1 METKLE
7 LEEII
12 RAYLLG
18 NLSPEEQEKLEEQLM
33 IQDDAFTQLL
43 ICEDELI
50 DEYVSG
56 GLSAPEREAF
66 ERHFLAA
73 PERRQK
79 LGFAQALTK
88 YVEATAPVPAKNQ
101 VTLKSFARVF
111 LSLLRLQH
119 PAVRYSFAAI
129 ALAFTVGI
137 PWSILNVWR
146 LQTEIGKI
154 RDHQATS
161 QIAVN
166 SLTQQLSEAQKRS
179 QDLMEQLGQQQQS
192 QSALEEQLV
201 LVQRP
206 AIVSFPLTPG
216 LVRDLGVIKKLVVPP
231 AARLVEL
238 SLSVDGENYNNYRA
252 VLQGANGE
260 EVLSLNRLN
269 LTRIDGIGVVVMPV
283 PAGLLTPGDYIVKL
297 SGLKTGGSPEDIGKF
312 YFRVSRK

>member
-1 METKLE
+1 MEINLK

-33 IQDDAFTQLL
+33 TQDDTFTQLL
-43 ICEDELI
+43 IHEDELI

-56 GLSAPEREAF
+56 ALSAQEREAF

-88 YVEATAPVPAKNQ
+88 YVEASAPVTTEKR
-101 VTLKSFARVF
+101 VTLTSFAKVF
-111 LSLLRLQH
+111 MSLLRLQH

-129 ALAFTVGI
+129 ALALTVGI

-166 SLTQQLSEAQKRS
+166 NLTQQLSEAQKRS

-192 QSALEEQLV
+192 RSALEEQLASI
-201 LVQRP
+201 QQP
-206 AIVSFPLTPG
+206 ANCFVPSDPWAGTGFRGNEKAGCSSCSQAGGAKPRG
-216 LVRDLGVIKKLVVPP
+216 RRRKL
-231 AARLVEL
+231 
-238 SLSVDGENYNNYRA
+238 
-252 VLQGANGE
+252 Q
-260 EVLSLNRLN
+260 
-269 LTRIDGIGVVVMPV
+269 
-283 PAGLLTPGDYIVKL
+283 
-297 SGLKTGGSPEDIGKF
+297 
-312 YFRVSRK
+312 